1 MKSIHIKKSCSLDK
15 PPLWSR
21 ALAVV
26 AVLFSGAAIFTLGN
40 LVVEAV
46 SLMGLAT
53 FLIYKWTCL
62 FGSRKI

>member
-1 MKSIHIKKSCSLDK
+1 M
-15 PPLWSR
+15 
-21 ALAVV
+21 V